1 MDEGS
6 ASDFTERDV
15 RFTTNKGALYA
26 IMLLWPTGTA
36 RIASLGR
43 RALGGATI
51 ESAELLGGG
60 KLGWKQEDDGL
71 EINFPKPAPGQM
83 VPVVKLQGAGLLSAS

>member
-1 MDEGS
+1 
-6 ASDFTERDV
+6 
-15 RFTTNKGALYA
+15 
-26 IMLLWPTGTA
+26 MLLWPTDTA
-36 RIASLGR
+36 RITSLGR

-51 ESAELLGGG
+51 AKAELVGGG
-60 KLGWKQEDDGL
+60 KLGWKQDDDAL